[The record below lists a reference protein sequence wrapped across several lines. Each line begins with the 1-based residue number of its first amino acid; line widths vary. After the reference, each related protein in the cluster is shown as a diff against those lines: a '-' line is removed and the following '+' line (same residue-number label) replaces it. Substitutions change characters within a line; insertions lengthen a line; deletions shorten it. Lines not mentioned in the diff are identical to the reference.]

1 MQKKR
6 ILSLLLA
13 VSCSVS
19 LLTGCGGK
27 TGPETNGGDGE
38 HEAITMTA
46 MVPFR
51 NPSHLADLVHES
63 TRRSTSS
70 SSPTA
75 AITPRPM
82 PRWSWP
88 PMK

>member
-13 VSCSVS
+13 ASCYVS

-38 HEAITMTA
+38 RCRLHPLLHP
-46 MVPFR
+46 V
-51 NPSHLADLVHES
+51 
-63 TRRSTSS
+63 
-70 SSPTA
+70 
-75 AITPRPM
+75 
-82 PRWSWP
+82 
-88 PMK
+88 